1 MQRLVYIIVF
11 PIIWFFSKLPM
22 GVLYFISDVFFVL
35 IFHIVGYRRKV
46 VRENLELVFP
56 DKSKKEIHKISR
68 KFYHHLCDMVVESVK
83 SISITEKELNKRFTF
98 TNVEEIHKLEKQNK
112 SIVLMGGHY
121 GSWEWSFILQRHINH
136 KGYAVYKKI
145 ENKYFDAL
153 IKGIRAKYD
162 THMITTKQTVH
173 RLGASQIRG
182 ELTINGFLADQSAKH
197 WKTKHWQEFLGVK
210 VPVLT
215 GAEMIAKRLDMAVVF
230 IGTKK
235 VKRGYY
241 STTFQT
247 ITTNPKEYA
256 DFEITDKFLKLLEE
270 LIYEE
275 PAYYLWTH
283 KRWKYKDNA
292 PKEEADD

>member
-1 MQRLVYIIVF
+1 MQRLVYIIVY
-11 PIIWFFSKLPM
+11 PIIWFLSKLPM
-22 GVLYFISDVFFVL
+22 GVLYFISDVLFVL
-35 IFHIVGYRRKV
+35 IYYLIGYRKKV
-46 VRENLELVFP
+46 VRQNLELVFP
-56 DKSKKEIHKISR
+56 DKAEKEIKDITR
-68 KFYHHLCDMVVESVK
+68 RFYHHLCDMVVESVK
-83 SISITEKELNKRFTF
+83 SLSISEKELNKRFTF
-98 TNVEEIHKLEKQNK
+98 TNVEEIHKLEKQGK

-153 IKGIRAKYD
+153 IKGLRAKYN
-162 THMITTKQTVH
+162 THLITTKETYH
-173 RLGASQIRG
+173 KLGASQMKG
-182 ELTINGFLADQSAKH
+182 ELTINGFLADQTAKH

-215 GAEMIAKRLDMAVVF
+215 GAEMIAKRLNMAVVF

-235 VKRGYY
+235 IKRGHY
-241 STTFQT
+241 STTFKT
-247 ITTNPKEYA
+247 IATEAKELP
-256 DFEITDKFLKLLEE
+256 DFEITDTFLKLVEE
-270 LIYEE
+270 LIYED

-292 PKEEADD
+292 PKEIS

>member
-1 MQRLVYIIVF
+1 
-11 PIIWFFSKLPM
+11 M
-22 GVLYFISDVFFVL
+22 GVLYFISDVLFVL
-35 IFHIVGYRRKV
+35 IYYLIGYRKKV
-46 VRENLELVFP
+46 VRQNLELVFP
-56 DKSKKEIHKISR
+56 DKAEKEIKDITR
-68 KFYHHLCDMVVESVK
+68 RFYHHLCDMVVESVK
-83 SISITEKELNKRFTF
+83 SLSISEKELNKRFTF
-98 TNVEEIHKLEKQNK
+98 TNVEEIHKLEKQGK

-153 IKGIRAKYD
+153 IKGLRAKYN
-162 THMITTKQTVH
+162 THLITTKETYH
-173 RLGASQIRG
+173 KLGASQMKG
-182 ELTINGFLADQSAKH
+182 ELTINGFLADQTAKH

-215 GAEMIAKRLDMAVVF
+215 GAEMIAKRLNMAVVF

-235 VKRGYY
+235 IKRGHY
-241 STTFQT
+241 STTFKT
-247 ITTNPKEYA
+247 IATEAKELP
-256 DFEITDKFLKLLEE
+256 DFEITDTFLKLVEE
-270 LIYEE
+270 LIYED

-292 PKEEADD
+292 PKEIS